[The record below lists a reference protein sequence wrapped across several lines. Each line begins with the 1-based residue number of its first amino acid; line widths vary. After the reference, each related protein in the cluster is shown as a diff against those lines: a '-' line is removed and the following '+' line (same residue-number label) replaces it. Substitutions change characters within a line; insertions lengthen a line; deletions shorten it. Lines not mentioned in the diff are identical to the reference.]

1 MTMEEHCPH
10 GSGNA
15 VWCDECEREDKA
27 MVEYFKSQEGRER
40 LKRRNIDPDTV
51 VPVES

>member
-27 MVEYFKSQEGRER
+27 RS
-40 LKRRNIDPDTV
+40 KRRPDFNCATEG
-51 VPVES
+51 VEV